1 MTSAN
6 LSPETLTFATLG
18 LSPAIVK
25 ALPSGLNMPTRVQQ
39 LAIPAMLAGKDVL
52 ALAQTGSGKTLAFGL
67 PLLQAIAA
75 KMAASVDVQTSDA
88 QTSVHAL
95 IIVPTRELAVQVS
108 DALQPLAMPLM
119 MQVQMLC
126 GGVDK
131 ALQLQKLQQK
141 PQLIVATPG
150 RLLDILQN
158 DEPESDGLALNQLT
172 HLVLD
177 EADRLLEM
185 GFWPDIQKLLE
196 FIPSERQTALFSATL
211 PSALNALTTQ
221 LLKPSAQ
228 RIEAHTLNSVVDEI
242 DEHLYLVN
250 KGSKAQAL
258 ISLLKQEQWP
268 QVLVFISARDD
279 ADALAKKLRKAGVNA
294 AALHGDKDQSVRS
307 QTLAD
312 FKAQTITVLVAT
324 DLLARG
330 IHVDALPVVINLDLP
345 MSAPVYVHRI
355 GRTARAGASGLAISL
370 VCHGE
375 MASLEAIRSLT
386 QRALPLLALDGF
398 AVTDKPADPTASAAS
413 DRKRP
418 PRDKQA
424 NRRSLTKKSIKD
436 FQGKR

>member
-108 DALQPLAMPLM
+108 DALQPLAMPLQ

-221 LLKPSAQ
+221 LQKPSAQ

-242 DEHLYLVN
+242 DERLYLVN

-279 ADALAKKLRKAGVNA
+279 ADALAKKLRKAGINA

-386 QRALPLLALDGF
+386 HRALPLLALDGF

-413 DRKRP
+413 DRKRQ